1 MSVARTT
8 NKTQSLFFFGLNHCL
23 HSYPPCS
30 AADQFS
36 HLPWL
41 IFRSWIEQQDNRSV
55 LQRTLTELGPRQTA
69 APLTFLSENPANMA
83 VFFPLPRPRDLCRP
97 YLATADTLYFLFSY
111 RKLFF
116 HCCFSPV
123 TVSLT
128 ALSPACSSFYGHFH
142 QLDNLSVWQHSPAV
156 WPKMVRLHYGSIAV
170 RNFIPSRG
178 KKNKHGWNLTIR
190 LQCAQ
195 VTISLLFLLI
205 LGLFHPTDLTFN
217 YEVDESRLMTHSVWR
232 TSYLRELLKPGSW
245 SAVSRVE
252 DCYGA
257 SSWSMLFLLTF
268 HVFKLNQI

>member
-178 KKNKHGWNLTIR
+178 KKTNMDGIWLLGFSVHRSQSVCCFCLYWVFSTR
-190 LQCAQ
+190 L
-195 VTISLLFLLI
+195 ISLLI
-205 LGLFHPTDLTFN
+205 TK
-217 YEVDESRLMTHSVWR
+217 LM
-232 TSYLRELLKPGSW
+232 KAGSW
-245 SAVSRVE
+245 LTV
-252 DCYGA
+252 YGGRLI
-257 SSWSMLFLLTF
+257 SENF
-268 HVFKLNQI
+268 